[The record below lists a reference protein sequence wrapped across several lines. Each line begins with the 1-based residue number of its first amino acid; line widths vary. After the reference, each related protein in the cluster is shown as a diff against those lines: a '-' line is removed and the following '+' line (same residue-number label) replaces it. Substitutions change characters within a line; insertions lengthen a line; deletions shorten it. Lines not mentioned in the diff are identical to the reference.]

1 MILPPKKRSEAAS
14 IAHKSTMILRFFIEK
29 SHEKRPE
36 YHAAAGRAY
45 FRRSIVLFF
54 AKLFRF
60 LYQHLPAIS
69 RLQFRKSIYLDIFFM
84 NLKSIDQALVK
95 IAEKRIEL
103 STLNYDDERYDEV
116 EEELHDLEDDFIE
129 EYGDFLEDALMDVH
143 DEFCPETEVLSPIA
157 YLAKKYIKKEENG
170 KITYDVDEH
179 QGVWVEVEQ
188 FANTEEAH
196 LVIIPA
202 PTRIVLVKS
211 NKDKQ
216 VVWRAS

>member
-1 MILPPKKRSEAAS
+1 
-14 IAHKSTMILRFFIEK
+14 
-29 SHEKRPE
+29 
-36 YHAAAGRAY
+36 
-45 FRRSIVLFF
+45 
-54 AKLFRF
+54 
-60 LYQHLPAIS
+60 
-69 RLQFRKSIYLDIFFM
+69 M

-143 DEFCPETEVLSPIA
+143 DEFCPDTEVLSPIA
-157 YLAKKYIKKEENG
+157 YLAKKYVKKEENG
-170 KITYDVDEH
+170 KVTYDVDDH